1 MAKSIKERDNDRN
14 ERNKKAGLNKITAW
28 IPASKRDEFLQLAA
42 RLVAEHKAE
51 LEKGCP
57 DE

>member
-1 MAKSIKERDNDRN
+1 MAKSIKDRDNDRN
-14 ERNKKAGLNKITAW
+14 ERNKKAGLTKITAW

-42 RLVAEHKAE
+42 RLVAEHKSE
-51 LEKGCP
+51 SSKDCP